1 MRPLKTAGIN
11 RAPWRSLDRRAVIQL
26 VQLVMPY
33 YCPLL
38 RVYQACQGE
47 NCELKLRVPL
57 NLRIMA
63 RGFRN
68 KTGKCLPAENTRTL
82 VPLLFRLFPVAGRR
96 GATRNHRRMT
106 RDIYPVV
113 GLAEN
118 RLIER
123 ALTSP
128 NVSSFSLHQR
138 LPLAISRRFASFADS
153 CGSAA
158 LSNISDRAALSLSLS
173 LSLSLLNSTDW

>member
-57 NLRIMA
+57 NLRTMA

-82 VPLLFRLFPVAGRR
+82 VPRLFPVAGRR

-106 RDIYPVV
+106 RDIYPIV
-113 GLAEN
+113 GSAEN

-123 ALTSP
+123 ALTFPLSRFISVFRWP
-128 NVSSFSLHQR
+128 FRDVSRVLPIVAVARRCPIFLTALH
-138 LPLAISRRFASFADS
+138 
-153 CGSAA
+153 
-158 LSNISDRAALSLSLS
+158 SLS